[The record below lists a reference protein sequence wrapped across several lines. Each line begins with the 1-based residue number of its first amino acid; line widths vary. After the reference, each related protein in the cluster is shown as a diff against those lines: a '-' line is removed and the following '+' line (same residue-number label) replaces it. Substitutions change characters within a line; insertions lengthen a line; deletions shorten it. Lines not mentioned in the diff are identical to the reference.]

1 MCPRACPTS
10 IGQLKTT
17 TFSMCSFQG
26 TGLKKTRNLES
37 FLVPERPE
45 HTRSHPEHEGK
56 DGQQRQYLVG
66 DRLEK

>member
-1 MCPRACPTS
+1 
-10 IGQLKTT
+10 
-17 TFSMCSFQG
+17 MCSFQG
-26 TGLKKTRNLES
+26 TGLKQNQKPES